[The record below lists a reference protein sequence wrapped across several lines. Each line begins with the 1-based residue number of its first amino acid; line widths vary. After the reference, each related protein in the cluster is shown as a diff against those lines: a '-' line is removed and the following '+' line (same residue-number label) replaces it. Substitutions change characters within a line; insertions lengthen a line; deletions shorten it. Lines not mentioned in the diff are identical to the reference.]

1 MVGIM
6 SKKVSGVDAL
16 TKTLIKQH
24 GLEKAYWVARYALQD
39 TADQRQ
45 LDIWRAVSIKLS
57 HLRG

>member
-6 SKKVSGVDAL
+6 SKKVSGVDTL

-24 GLEKAYWVARYALQD
+24 GLEKAYWMARHSLRD
-39 TADQRQ
+39 ITDERQ